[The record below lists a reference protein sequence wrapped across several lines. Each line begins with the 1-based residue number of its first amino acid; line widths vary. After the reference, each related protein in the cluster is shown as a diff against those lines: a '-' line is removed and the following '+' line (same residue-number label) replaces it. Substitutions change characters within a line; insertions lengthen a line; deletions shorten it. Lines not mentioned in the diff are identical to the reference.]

1 MGVRPIR
8 LRDSFDGDGSA
19 DPAEIPAFVGAL
31 RAGAD
36 YAKGSRFLHG
46 AGTTDMPFYRKLG
59 NFGFVVLVR
68 LLFGG
73 RYSDITY
80 GYNGFW
86 RDVLPSLHL
95 QTNGFDFEIVM
106 NIRALRAPLCV
117 VEVASFEHRRVYG
130 KAKLRTFPDG
140 WCILKAI
147 IRERLTRLPE
157 PQPLHERLEPRIHSE
172 TQNASEPGQ

>member
-1 MGVRPIR
+1 MGVRPILR

-130 KAKLRTFPDG
+130 KAKLRTFPG
-140 WCILKAI
+140 
-147 IRERLTRLPE
+147 RLVAAQVALAALSACGKSPRLYPS
-157 PQPLHERLEPRIHSE
+157 P
-172 TQNASEPGQ
+172 T